1 MEVTAMTVTTDKWT
15 IERYHQAI
23 KEGLFQDCSVE
34 LLQGEIVLMPSEGVP
49 HAYSNTEVRD
59 YLIGLLGD
67 RVKIRDAKPVTLPND
82 SEPAPDIAVVKPSGK
97 LYLEHHPYPDD
108 IFWLIEFSQA
118 TLNKDLGRK
127 KTIYAEAGI
136 KEYWVINLNKTQLN
150 VFRDLVNGKYT
161 TELTLTEGAITPSAF
176 PDIQIQVANLLA
188 P

>member
-23 KEGLFQDCSVE
+23 AEGLFQDCSVE
-34 LLQGEIVLMPSEGVP
+34 LLQGEIVVMPSEGVP
-49 HAYSNTEVRD
+49 HAYSNTEVAD
-59 YLIGLLGD
+59 YLRTLLGD
-67 RVKIRDAKPVTLPND
+67 RVRIRDAKPVTLPND
-82 SEPAPDIAVVKPSGK
+82 SEPEPDIAVVKPLGK
-97 LYLEHHPYPDD
+97 IYLDHHPYPDD

-118 TLNKDLGRK
+118 TLSKDLGRK
-127 KTIYAEAGI
+127 KSIYAEAGI
-136 KEYWVINLNKTQLN
+136 GEYWVVNLNKTQLR
-150 VFRDLVNGKYT
+150 VFRDLVDGKYT